1 MNGLDYGNII
11 QNSQAAHM
19 IKKIFQRVVL
29 TSLKSISILLNIII
43 YSDKNLSLQ
52 STWHTPNFSIQ
63 RLNYA
68 FKIGLGIV

>member
-52 STWHTPNFSIQ
+52 ST
-63 RLNYA
+63 
-68 FKIGLGIV
+68 